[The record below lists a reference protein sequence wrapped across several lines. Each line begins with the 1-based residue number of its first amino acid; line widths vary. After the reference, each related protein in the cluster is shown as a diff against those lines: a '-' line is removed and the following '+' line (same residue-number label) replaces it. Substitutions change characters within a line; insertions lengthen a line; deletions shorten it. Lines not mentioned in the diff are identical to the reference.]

1 MDYIHF
7 RNALAV
13 LLFLSSKK
21 KDREKGKELNCFPS
35 IFPTW
40 ANSYELTVGVQQIPV
55 EIELHIYFGQS
66 DFPPTCLNSSVF
78 YSICSFRFVRLDV
91 SCFFPSISQFVLSK
105 SLFSGCSGFLL
116 DSGAS
121 CVQFS
126 VGFGFGFLSDFRH
139 PYRAEIKV
147 LRNFQWWTRSRK
159 KKHK

>member
-55 EIELHIYFGQS
+55 EMELHIYFGQS
-66 DFPPTCLNSSVF
+66 DFPPTCLNSELASNTLPCKTWHHNF
-78 YSICSFRFVRLDV
+78 SRTENMASQIHKQKLKNSECLTSFDLNSRD
-91 SCFFPSISQFVLSK
+91 
-105 SLFSGCSGFLL
+105 GFLK
-116 DSGAS
+116 
-121 CVQFS
+121 QEFS
-126 VGFGFGFLSDFRH
+126 LNK
-139 PYRAEIKV
+139 E
-147 LRNFQWWTRSRK
+147 RNKIAGPERNTN
-159 KKHK
+159 